1 MSDVTRLSENEDTLP
16 KVLLR
21 NAQVR
26 PDKPA
31 YREKDYGIWQTYTWA
46 ETAEEVKALSLGFKS
61 LGLERGDKVA
71 IIGDNRPHLYW
82 VFLAVEALGGVA
94 VPLFQDSAAD
104 DMKYVLEHAGV
115 KYAVAEN
122 QEQVDKLFECRE
134 AVPSLSKIVY
144 YFTRGMR
151 HYSDP
156 DLHSYA
162 DVQAMGRELASKQPG
177 LYEEEIAKGSADDI
191 SLMAYTSGTTG
202 NPKGVIHTHRNIL
215 VSCQQIIEV
224 EGLGESEDTLNYLPM
239 AWVGDH
245 FYFAQGLVAGFRVNC
260 PESGETVM
268 GDLRELGPTYYFA
281 PPVTF
286 ETMLTDVQIR
296 MEDAGAVKRG
306 LFNYFMGVAK
316 KVGVDLLEGRP
327 VGLVDRIKYFLG
339 DILVYGPMKDNLG
352 LTRVRKAYTGG
363 APMGPDTFNFYRS
376 IGFNLKQLYG
386 QTETC
391 AYACIQRDG
400 DVRSDTVGTPAPG
413 CEIKISDDG
422 EVLIKS
428 PGMFVEYYKNE
439 EATTEA
445 RQDGWYH
452 TGDAGIWTDEK
463 HLKIIDRAKDVGRLT
478 NGDLFAPQFVENK
491 LKFFQYVRE
500 VVSIGIGKDN
510 VTAFINI
517 DLGAVGNWAERNGL
531 SYTSYTDLAN
541 RDEVYELI
549 AGCVEQVNADL
560 ARDSELSSSQI
571 KRFLLL
577 HKELDADDGE
587 LTRTGKVRRRLVAD
601 RYQPLIDGLY
611 GTDDV
616 VTVETEFVLEDG
628 RRNKLEATLKIR
640 DAKTFEPVGKAA

>member
-1 MSDVTRLSENEDTLP
+1 M
-16 KVLLR
+16 
-21 NAQVR
+21 
-26 PDKPA
+26 
-31 YREKDYGIWQTYTWA
+31 
-46 ETAEEVKALSLGFKS
+46 
-61 LGLERGDKVA
+61 
-71 IIGDNRPHLYW
+71 
-82 VFLAVEALGGVA
+82 
-94 VPLFQDSAAD
+94 
-104 DMKYVLEHAGV
+104 
-115 KYAVAEN
+115 
-122 QEQVDKLFECRE
+122 
-134 AVPSLSKIVY
+134 
-144 YFTRGMR
+144 
-151 HYSDP
+151 
-156 DLHSYA
+156 
-162 DVQAMGRELASKQPG
+162 
-177 LYEEEIAKGSADDI
+177 
-191 SLMAYTSGTTG
+191 
-202 NPKGVIHTHRNIL
+202 
-215 VSCQQIIEV
+215 
-224 EGLGESEDTLNYLPM
+224 
-239 AWVGDH
+239 
-245 FYFAQGLVAGFRVNC
+245 
-260 PESGETVM
+260 
-268 GDLRELGPTYYFA
+268 
-281 PPVTF
+281 
-286 ETMLTDVQIR
+286 
-296 MEDAGAVKRG
+296 
-306 LFNYFMGVAK
+306 
-316 KVGVDLLEGRP
+316 
-327 VGLVDRIKYFLG
+327 
-339 DILVYGPMKDNLG
+339 
-352 LTRVRKAYTGG
+352 
-363 APMGPDTFNFYRS
+363 
-376 IGFNLKQLYG
+376 
-386 QTETC
+386 
-391 AYACIQRDG
+391 
-400 DVRSDTVGTPAPG
+400 RSDTVGTPAPG

-541 RDEVYELI
+541 RDEVYDLI
-549 AGCVEQVNADL
+549 AECVEQVNADL

-601 RYQPLIDGLY
+601 RYQALIDGLY
-611 GTDDV
+611 GTDGV